1 MPELDPTNSPTTA
14 PTTANVTDTLRPEKI
29 DGIACGRLMRMNVSS
44 FDAFIERARSSISRS
59 TDLKPMTVDTTTGKK
74 PSMNAAMTFGMMPK
88 PNQTTNSGA
97 IAIFGTLCENT
108 SNG

>member
-14 PTTANVTDTLRPEKI
+14 PTTASVTDTLRPEKI

-44 FDAFIERARSSISRS
+44 REAFIERARSSMSRS
-59 TDLKPMTVDTTTGKK
+59 TDLNPITVDTTTGKK
-74 PSMNAAMTFGMMPK
+74 PSMNAAITFGMMPN

-97 IAIFGTLCENT
+97 TAILGTLWEKT